1 MKNTNNLRLYK
12 IYSVVLKHLQGVKN
26 KDNARIHHAKL
37 IQPFL
42 RKVKDRLE
50 LVFLQPYSPELNLIE
65 ELLGWI
71 KSSIIDNKFFSSVA
85 IVKTAIHKFIDEIN
99 KAPHITIDRLCVKC
113 RNFIKIYNL
122 L

>member
-42 RKVKDRLE
+42 RKVKDR
-50 LVFLQPYSPELNLIE
+50 
-65 ELLGWI
+65 
-71 KSSIIDNKFFSSVA
+71 
-85 IVKTAIHKFIDEIN
+85 
-99 KAPHITIDRLCVKC
+99 
-113 RNFIKIYNL
+113 
-122 L
+122 